1 MIGVGTGVQIIH
13 KNRGDFMGR
22 PKGCKGTIS
31 NPTGGANMNIEKA
44 FKGEKSEIGQ
54 ILNNSLYWFNYP
66 IVKTDEECAERLN
79 EFFKRC
85 ADNDELP
92 TVEKMCLA
100 LGTVRQTV
108 WRWETGEINVS
119 QDRRDML
126 KKAKEIIS
134 SMDAELAAKGKI
146 PVPTYIFRAKNY
158 YGMRDDPQV
167 VVQVDNSSEKVDVE
181 AIKRR
186 YLTDSPP
193 TTIETTAEDVKED
206 EKSE

>member
-1 MIGVGTGVQIIH
+1 MARQKDMR
-13 KNRGDFMGR
+13 KNN
-22 PKGCKGTIS
+22 
-31 NPTGGANMNIEKA
+31 NPTGNKNMSVEKS
-44 FKGEKSEIGQ
+44 FKGDKSEIGQ
-54 ILNNSLYWFNYP
+54 ILNNSLYWFNRP

-79 EFFKRC
+79 EFFKHC
-85 ADNDELP
+85 AENNELP

-108 WRWETGEINVS
+108 WNWESGATNVS
-119 QDRRDML
+119 QQRRDML

-134 SMDAELAAKGKI
+134 AMDAELAAKGKI

-167 VVQVDNSSEKVDVE
+167 VVQVNDNSEKVDIE
-181 AIKRR
+181 DIKKR

-193 TTIETTAEDVKED
+193 TTIETTAEDKT
-206 EKSE
+206 EKTEE

>member
-1 MIGVGTGVQIIH
+1 MARQKDMR
-13 KNRGDFMGR
+13 KNN
-22 PKGCKGTIS
+22 
-31 NPTGGANMNIEKA
+31 NPTGGANINLEKA
-44 FKGEKSEIGQ
+44 FKGDKSEIGQ
-54 ILNNSLYWFNYP
+54 ILNNSLYWFDRKL
-66 IVKTDEECAERLN
+66 VKTDEECAERLN
-79 EFFKRC
+79 EFFKHC
-85 ADNDELP
+85 VENNELP

-108 WRWETGEINVS
+108 WNWETGATNVS
-119 QDRRDML
+119 QERRDML

-167 VVQVDNSSEKVDVE
+167 VVQVNDNSEKVDIE
-181 AIKRR
+181 DIKRR

-193 TTIETTAEDVKED
+193 TTIETTAEDTETKKET
-206 EKSE
+206 

>member
-1 MIGVGTGVQIIH
+1 
-13 KNRGDFMGR
+13 MGR
-22 PKGCKGTIS
+22 PKGCKGTIG
-31 NPTGGANMNIEKA
+31 NPTGSKAMNIEKA
-44 FKGEKSEIGQ
+44 FTGEKSEIGQ

-66 IVKTDEECAERLN
+66 IVKTDEECCERLN
-79 EFFKRC
+79 EFFKHC
-85 ADNDELP
+85 AENNEIP
-92 TVEKMCLA
+92 TIEKMCLA

-108 WRWETGEINVS
+108 WRWETGEANVS
-119 QDRRDML
+119 QQRRDII